1 MGVTEINQ
9 RLLQETQEIDLYS
22 EKVKVS
28 SAIIS
33 ALLDGLKD
41 VRARRKVARESKPV
55 EMVDRGSS
63 PAPKKLSRREL
74 QTELQE
80 LKSILWEKEC
90 EIKSKNAEIKELIDS
105 CQSKDKKIEQLRGVE
120 LAVPA
125 VVRALM
131 EQVNEL
137 SQLHDEEPSVE
148 IDPEEIKKAKD
159 KLKKQ

>member
-105 CQSKDKKIEQLRGVE
+105 LNIEQLRGVE

-125 VVRALM
+125 VARALM

-137 SQLHDEEPSVE
+137 RQLHKEEPSVE